1 MNIGNSLRSQYQ
13 LIQSFN
19 RLARLFLLA
28 TLINGIVFSIWWLF
42 FNFYILE
49 LGYSR
54 EFLGLVTSATSA
66 SALLLG
72 IPLGMLSDRIG
83 RRKAMLWGV
92 VIYVAAS
99 GLEVI
104 VLKPNLILLMALV
117 SGAGHTLYFISQ
129 PPFMMKASNSQN
141 RTLLFSL
148 NFALITLSGTFGNL
162 FAGQMPSFFGSLLG
176 VPSDSAMAYRFVL
189 LTAVFLGS
197 LSLIPLALLRANH
210 KNSSQ
215 EPDEQ
220 TTSGQSLSMI
230 LHSLR
235 MTITRPI
242 TLKLS
247 LPNLIIGFGAAI
259 LIPYMNIFFHDR
271 FQISDQTLGIL
282 FALSSMFTGVG
293 AFIGPRLALMMG
305 TKIRAVVFTQW
316 LSLIFMLLLG
326 FSPYFY
332 LAALAF
338 LIRSAL
344 MNMSVPLYD
353 AFSMEQIQERE
364 QATVVSVKE
373 TAWQLG
379 WTFGPYISGIVQETH
394 GFSPLFIVTSALYA
408 ISTLITWVF
417 FRDSEAPP
425 ALQPEAA
432 ADQ

>member
-1 MNIGNSLRSQYQ
+1 MNLGNSLRSQFR

-19 RLARLFLLA
+19 RPARLFLLA
-28 TLINGIVFSIWWLF
+28 TLINGIVYSIWWLF

-54 EFLGLVTSATSA
+54 EFLGLVTSVTSA

-72 IPLGMLSDRIG
+72 IPLGVLSDRIG

-104 VLKPNLILLMALV
+104 VLKPNLILLMAFI
-117 SGAGHTLYFISQ
+117 SGGGHTLYFISQ

-162 FAGQMPSFFGSLLG
+162 FAGQMPSLFGSLLG
-176 VPSDSAMAYRFVL
+176 VPADSALAYRAVL

-197 LSLIPLALLRANH
+197 LSLIPLALLRTNH
-210 KNSSQ
+210 KNFNQ
-215 EPDEQ
+215 EPEEQ
-220 TTSGQSLSMI
+220 TTSDQSLSMI
-230 LHSLR
+230 LHSLKD
-235 MTITRPI
+235 TITRPI
-242 TLKLS
+242 TIKLS

-259 LIPYMNIFFHDR
+259 LIPYMNIFFHDK
-271 FQISDQTLGIL
+271 FHISDQALGIL
-282 FALSSMFTGVG
+282 FALSSLFTGIG
-293 AFIGPRLALMMG
+293 AFIGPRLAIKMG

-316 LSLIFMLLLG
+316 LSLLFMLLLG
-326 FSPYFY
+326 FSPYFF

-353 AFSMEQIQERE
+353 TFSMEQVQERE

-394 GFSPLFIVTSALYA
+394 GFTPLFIVTSALYA
-408 ISTLITWVF
+408 IATLFVWLF
-417 FRDSEAPP
+417 FRDSEEPP
-425 ALQPEAA
+425 AAQPEAA
-432 ADQ
+432 AAQ

>member
-1 MNIGNSLRSQYQ
+1 MSGSLLLA
-13 LIQSFN
+13 LILLLPFITAVGVVATGRDPN
-19 RLARLFLLA
+19 RRETVTVVSGVLLFLL
-28 TLINGIVFSIWWLF
+28 
-42 FNFYILE
+42 
-49 LGYSR
+49 
-54 EFLGLVTSATSA
+54 
-66 SALLLG
+66 
-72 IPLGMLSDRIG
+72 
-83 RRKAMLWGV
+83 
-92 VIYVAAS
+92 VAA
-99 GLEVI
+99 
-104 VLKPNLILLMALV
+104 
-117 SGAGHTLYFISQ
+117 
-129 PPFMMKASNSQN
+129 
-141 RTLLFSL
+141 
-148 NFALITLSGTFGNL
+148 
-162 FAGQMPSFFGSLLG
+162 
-176 VPSDSAMAYRFVL
+176 
-189 LTAVFLGS
+189 LTASVSWDAAPRLVLAEPVQG
-197 LSLIPLALLRANH
+197 LALAL
-210 KNSSQ
+210 SP
-215 EPDEQ
+215 EP
-220 TTSGQSLSMI
+220 
-230 LHSLR
+230 
-235 MTITRPI
+235 
-242 TLKLS
+242 
-247 LPNLIIGFGAAI
+247 
-259 LIPYMNIFFHDR
+259 
-271 FQISDQTLGIL
+271 LGIL
-282 FALSSMFTGVG
+282 FALSSLFTGVG

-425 ALQPEAA
+425 VLQPEAA